1 MGVVEVATPV
11 GEDNGQGA
19 GDEGDDPQPR
29 LGVAAV
35 QQAEQ
40 GGKQQQTEED
50 VNVPEKSKKLIQ
62 DAKED
67 VIKIYLFIHVDLRT
81 SMVYIDTSLSLC
93 CKTSFTFAAAAQYLL
108 CVPTHTIG
116 RSPTPLISI

>member
-40 GGKQQQTEED
+40 GGKQQQTKED
-50 VNVPEKSKKLIQ
+50 VNVPEKSK
-62 DAKED
+62 
-67 VIKIYLFIHVDLRT
+67 FNF
-81 SMVYIDTSLSLC
+81 S
-93 CKTSFTFAAAAQYLL
+93 
-108 CVPTHTIG
+108 
-116 RSPTPLISI
+116 

>member
-50 VNVPEKSKKLIQ
+50 VNVPEKSKFDSQWLGLALEL
-62 DAKED
+62 DKE
-67 VIKIYLFIHVDLRT
+67 
-81 SMVYIDTSLSLC
+81 ID
-93 CKTSFTFAAAAQYLL
+93 F
-108 CVPTHTIG
+108 
-116 RSPTPLISI
+116 